1 MGNLDRPKS
10 PTIDDF
16 MAVLHQM
23 DISANLEKFTGRIL
37 LDEGEA
43 DRVEYT
49 LMRLCLPETRRD
61 EVIEFLKSDPSPTSR
76 ELAVVWWD
84 IV

>member
-1 MGNLDRPKS
+1 VLEEMGIK
-10 PTIDDF
+10 
-16 MAVLHQM
+16 
-23 DISANLEKFTGRIL
+23 ANFENFTGRIL
-37 LDEGEA
+37 LDEGED

-49 LMRLCLPETRRD
+49 RMRLCLPKSRRG
-61 EVIEFLKSDPSPTSR
+61 EIEEFLKNNPSPTSR